1 MFIGYFNLANTVT
14 LLGLVSSIVAVL
26 CASEESNGVGMY
38 KLAIIMFLIAGLCD
52 MFDGRIARGT
62 GVRKRREKIFG
73 IQLDSLADIV
83 SFGVAPALI
92 VYNMG
97 YSGVADLMIYL
108 VFIVCG
114 AIRLAYF
121 NTQALSDTPDMN
133 MKHFTGVPIPFSCV
147 ALPFLVLLTAFI
159 KNTEITRWIFRAFF
173 LLGGLSFILKIR
185 IKKIGLK
192 TQLGIVVF
200 EIICVLILLFVDE
213 LHLPL

>member
-1 MFIGYFNLANTVT
+1 
-14 LLGLVSSIVAVL
+14 
-26 CASEESNGVGMY
+26 
-38 KLAIIMFLIAGLCD
+38 
-52 MFDGRIARGT
+52 
-62 GVRKRREKIFG
+62 
-73 IQLDSLADIV
+73 
-83 SFGVAPALI
+83 
-92 VYNMG
+92 
-97 YSGVADLMIYL
+97 
-108 VFIVCG
+108 
-114 AIRLAYF
+114 
-121 NTQALSDTPDMN
+121 
-133 MKHFTGVPIPFSCV
+133 SCV